1 MNGLV
6 AIPVYNEADNLPV
19 VIDELRGRVPPENL
33 LFIDDGSSDGSHRL
47 VLEAGFPVLRHPV
60 NLGYEAALRT
70 GMGEVL
76 RSELDYVVFFDSDGQ
91 HRVDDLLNLIDLH
104 EREGYD
110 LVIGSR
116 YVEETRSSLSLRSF
130 GTKFF
135 SVLTTLLAGTTITDV
150 TCGLKLISRRF
161 IPIALKLPSEDL
173 HAELIVGLARCG
185 ARIREVPI
193 TVLPREAGESMYH
206 FHKAILYP
214 AKTFVCLLGELLF
227 YRQLKAELTD
237 DESTGEQGEQG
248 E

>member
-6 AIPVYNEADNLPV
+6 VIPVYNETENLPV
-19 VIDELRGRVPPENL
+19 VIAALRGRVPRENL

-47 VLEAGFPVLRHPV
+47 VLEAGLGVFRHPV

-76 RSELDYVVFFDSDGQ
+76 RNDFDYVVFFDSDGQ
-91 HRVDDLLNLIDLH
+91 HQVDDLLNIIDLH
-104 EREGYD
+104 ERERHD

-116 YVEETRSSLSLRSF
+116 YAGERQRGLSLRSF
-130 GTKFF
+130 GTRFF

-161 IPIALKLPSEDL
+161 IPVALKLPSEDL

-206 FHKAILYP
+206 FHKAVLYP

-227 YRQLKAELTD
+227 YRQLKTELDADRT
-237 DESTGEQGEQG
+237 S
-248 E
+248 